1 MTAESQAAPP
11 KTPRPRGRPRVDI
24 DPDAVADAVAE
35 LFAEGGIDAVSIL
48 DTAEKLSISR
58 ATLYRTVPTK
68 EHLVGI
74 LFERSTSELTE
85 NARTTLADVVDPAD
99 RLVVLVRL
107 QVDAAIRM
115 RRYMPVFFGGGDL
128 PSDVV
133 ARWHKWSRDFEDI
146 WISVVK
152 ENMEEGLLPQGDPVI
167 TARLLLGS
175 CIWVSR
181 WYRPTDKYDA
191 DTITET
197 AVNLVQAIQGT
208 PAPGSKAPAKKAPAK
223 KAAATTKTATK
234 KAAATT
240 KTATKKTATKKTA
253 TKK

>member
-1 MTAESQAAPP
+1 MTAERQPAPP
-11 KTPRPRGRPRVDI
+11 KGTRPRGRPRVDI

-85 NARTTLADVVDPAD
+85 NARTTLAGTEGPPE
-99 RLVVLVRL
+99 RLVILVQL

-128 PSDVV
+128 PSEVV
-133 ARWHKWSRDFEDI
+133 ERWHRWSRDFEEI
-146 WISVVK
+146 WVSVVK
-152 ENMEEGLLPQGDPVI
+152 ENMEADLLPQGDPVI
-167 TARLLLGS
+167 TARLLLGA

-197 AVNLVQAIQGT
+197 AVNLVKAMQGT
-208 PAPGSKAPAKKAPAK
+208 PAAAKPQRASAKKASAK
-223 KAAATTKTATK
+223 
-234 KAAATT
+234 
-240 KTATKKTATKKTA
+240 
-253 TKK
+253 

>member
-1 MTAESQAAPP
+1 MTAESQPVPP
-11 KTPRPRGRPRVDI
+11 KGTRPRGRPRVDI

-35 LFAEGGIDAVSIL
+35 LFAEGGLDAVSIL

-85 NARTTLADVVDPAD
+85 NARTTLKDTKGAAE
-99 RLVVLVRL
+99 RLVVLVQL

-128 PSDVV
+128 PSEVV
-133 ARWHKWSRDFEDI
+133 ERWHKWSRDFEDI
-146 WISVVK
+146 WVSVVK
-152 ENMEEGLLPQGDPVI
+152 ENIKAGLLPQGDPVV

-191 DTITET
+191 DMITET
-197 AVNLVQAIQGT
+197 AVSLVKAMQGQPGGAKPKPT
-208 PAPGSKAPAKKAPAK
+208 PRKRAV
-223 KAAATTKTATK
+223 TK
-234 KAAATT
+234 
-240 KTATKKTATKKTA
+240 
-253 TKK
+253 